1 MRYYLIR
8 DDLDTNHVIAIH
20 RILDS
25 ALACFSAYISS
36 GDYEDHLEIV
46 EIDTNERGIVVSD
59 AVAFSYNKRM
69 RTFSATRPELVAII
83 DRFRAGAGAGPGA
96 NT

>member
-1 MRYYLIR
+1 MRYFLIR

-25 ALACFSAYISS
+25 ALACFSAYVSS
-36 GDYEDHLEIV
+36 GDYEDHLELM
-46 EIDTNERGIVVSD
+46 EIDTNERGVVV
-59 AVAFSYNKRM
+59 AEGVAFSYNKRM
-69 RTFSATRPELVAII
+69 RTFSASRPDLLAII
-83 DRFRAGAGAGPGA
+83 NQFKGWGEAGAET